1 MTYTKLRAVR
11 RRFTLGLTQF
21 FFSYMN
27 VPTQSLLWHR
37 QGQILIVVS
46 TLLIIIGWAN
56 FIATLVLSFDITPP
70 LLAAGL
76 TMSGMS
82 YAS

>member
-1 MTYTKLRAVR
+1 MTDTKLRAVR

-21 FFSYMN
+21 FFSYRN

-37 QGQILIVVS
+37 RGQLLIVVS
-46 TLLIIIGWAN
+46 TLLIIMSWAN
-56 FIATLVLSFDITPP
+56 FIATPLLAFGVTRP

-76 TMSGMS
+76 TMSGTS

>member
-1 MTYTKLRAVR
+1 MIDSKLRAVR

-21 FFSYMN
+21 FFSYVK
-27 VPTQSLLWHR
+27 VPTQTLLWHCR
-37 QGQILIVVS
+37 GQILIVVS
-46 TLLIIIGWAN
+46 TLLIIITWAN
-56 FIATLVLSFDITPP
+56 FITTLVLSFDVTLP

-76 TMSGMS
+76 TMSGTS